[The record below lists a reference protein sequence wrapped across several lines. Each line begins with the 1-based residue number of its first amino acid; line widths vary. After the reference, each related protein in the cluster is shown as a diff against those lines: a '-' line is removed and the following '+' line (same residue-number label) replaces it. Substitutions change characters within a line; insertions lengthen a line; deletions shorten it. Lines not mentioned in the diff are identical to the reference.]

1 MLSYSFNKI
10 AGYMYTLFF
19 TGLAL
24 TLMLVLVY
32 VNQTPLFVIIFFLF
46 NTFWVLYLSVS
57 YIS

>member
-19 TGLAL
+19 TRLAL